1 MTLSVQQTKTQLE
14 AAHVAGFIYQQD
26 NLLVLQEPLTLEQK
40 DQNVFIQHDETADQL
55 GIQFGIKVLDERIE
69 LLIGITHSN
78 QDKSYEIGAGNL
90 RGEQRAFNLLYAF
103 YNYPKGFY
111 LVRLPLMS
119 DAESLQD
126 ALDSQL
132 FQLEQMA
139 FLNSAVQ
146 TNALG
151 EQSYWMKSFVVQ
163 QSLDMQQRLR
173 AALNG

>member
-1 MTLSVQQTKTQLE
+1 MTLSVQQTKIQLE
-14 AAHVAGFIYQQD
+14 AAQVAGFIYQQD
-26 NLLVLQEPLTLEQK
+26 NLLVLQEPLTPEGK

-55 GIQFGIKVLDERIE
+55 GIQFGIKVVEEQIE

-111 LVRLPLMS
+111 LVHLPLMS